1 MWGTEEKFV
10 QDELVRGEGEDI
22 DGWPRTGRSHRWIKV
37 AAAREWVET
46 EKKELKEIMETYID
60 FSLKTGSRAKGEIYV
75 RHVEWEGVLV
85 DVRESNHE
93 SPSLV
98 VAGWRKRGKNKTR
111 GERWEESEGDLEET
125 ILTRR
130 SNDVG
135 RIRWASQKREL
146 SGGESGT
153 QGGESDTGIMD
164 STNTIMH
171 VFEENKIDLTNITG
185 ERGQSSGE
193 NAIMQEA
200 ESDINGVD
208 SATKQRE
215 GGVTMAREEGGEQSQ
230 GVAGEGLTP
239 YVFLTLEELQNL
251 RETIKKS
258 LRELDQDRE

>member
-1 MWGTEEKFV
+1 M
-10 QDELVRGEGEDI
+10 
-22 DGWPRTGRSHRWIKV
+22 
-37 AAAREWVET
+37 
-46 EKKELKEIMETYID
+46 
-60 FSLKTGSRAKGEIYV
+60 
-75 RHVEWEGVLV
+75 V
-85 DVRESNHE
+85 DVRVDIHE
-93 SPSLV
+93 SPSLIV
-98 VAGWRKRGKNKTR
+98 TGWRKRGEKTR
-111 GERWEESEGDLEET
+111 GEKWEESERDMEET

-146 SGGESGT
+146 SGGESGM
-153 QGGESDTGIMD
+153 QGGKSDTGIMD

-171 VFEENKIDLTNITG
+171 VFEVNKIDLTNITG

-200 ESDINGVD
+200 ESDINGLD

-215 GGVTMAREEGGEQSQ
+215 GGVTMAREEGWEQSQ

-239 YVFLTLEELQNL
+239 YVFLTLEELENL

-258 LRELDQDRE
+258 LRELDDQDRE

>member
-1 MWGTEEKFV
+1 
-10 QDELVRGEGEDI
+10 
-22 DGWPRTGRSHRWIKV
+22 
-37 AAAREWVET
+37 
-46 EKKELKEIMETYID
+46 
-60 FSLKTGSRAKGEIYV
+60 
-75 RHVEWEGVLV
+75 
-85 DVRESNHE
+85 
-93 SPSLV
+93 
-98 VAGWRKRGKNKTR
+98 
-111 GERWEESEGDLEET
+111 
-125 ILTRR
+125 
-130 SNDVG
+130 
-135 RIRWASQKREL
+135 
-146 SGGESGT
+146 
-153 QGGESDTGIMD
+153 MD

-215 GGVTMAREEGGEQSQ
+215 GGVTMAREEGWEQSQ